1 MPLRLVDTAGI
12 RETEDIV
19 EKIGVERSRKAL
31 SEADLILFVLNYNE
45 SLTESD
51 YQLFEAI
58 KNEDFI
64 VIINKT
70 DLEQHLDMDELKEMI
85 GDHPI
90 VQTSMV
96 EQQGIEELEQKI
108 SELFF
113 GGQVQSQDMTYV
125 SNSRHIALLKDA
137 KSSINDAIH
146 SAEEGI
152 PIDIV
157 QIDLIKTWEL
167 LGEVIGEEAS
177 ESLIDQLFSQFCL
190 GK

>member
-1 MPLRLVDTAGI
+1 M
-12 RETEDIV
+12 
-19 EKIGVERSRKAL
+19 
-31 SEADLILFVLNYNE
+31 
-45 SLTESD
+45 
-51 YQLFEAI
+51 
-58 KNEDFI
+58 
-64 VIINKT
+64 
-70 DLEQHLDMDELKEMI
+70 DLEQKLDIDELKAMI
-85 GDHPI
+85 GDHPL

-113 GGQVQSQDMTYV
+113 GGQVQAQDMTYV

-137 KSSINDAIH
+137 KTSINDAIQ
-146 SAEEGI
+146 SAEDGV

-177 ESLIDQLFSQFCL
+177 DSLIDQLFSQFCL